1 MRASFVIED
10 EDTARDYFM
19 AQKEQYN
26 SEQFESDTKR
36 INAAN
41 KRLAELEK
49 LIPSI
54 YEDKVI
60 G

>member
-1 MRASFVIED
+1 
-10 EDTARDYFM
+10 M